1 MYIYN
6 PTHLVIMFPIVMMED
21 GYDDLIVKVPRELRD
36 KDATVTSYHYLQ
48 HNDIVSSLMSGI
60 LVTVI
65 PAQCL
70 LRNQISRS
78 LFSSREEV

>member
-1 MYIYN
+1 MI
-6 PTHLVIMFPIVMMED
+6 IFPIVMMED
-21 GYDDLIVKVPRELRD
+21 GYDDLIVKVPRESPD
-36 KDATVTSYHYLQ
+36 KDATVTQLPLPVS
-48 HNDIVSSLMSGI
+48 HNGIVSSLLLDI

-78 LFSSREEV
+78 LFSSLEEV